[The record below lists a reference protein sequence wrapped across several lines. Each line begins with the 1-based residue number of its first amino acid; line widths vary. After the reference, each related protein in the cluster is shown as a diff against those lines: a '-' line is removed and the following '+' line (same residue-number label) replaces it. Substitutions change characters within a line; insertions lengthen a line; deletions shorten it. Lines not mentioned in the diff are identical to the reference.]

1 MNSLLGTQSGVP
13 HLIIP
18 AWKFNDQDPFLLLD
32 FFSQKVYEYKKTT
45 THLNLDSSNNG
56 ISASVDMIGQHLQLA
71 GEHRD
76 LPELLFLLLHDVRL
90 VFSEPGGDFL
100 YFLGT

>member
-1 MNSLLGTQSGVP
+1 M
-13 HLIIP
+13 I
-18 AWKFNDQDPFLLLD
+18 PFLLLN
-32 FFSQKVYEYKKTT
+32 FFSQKVHECKKTT

-90 VFSEPGGDFL
+90 VFSEPGSDFL
-100 YFLGT
+100 YFLRT

>member
-1 MNSLLGTQSGVP
+1 MVHDCN
-13 HLIIP
+13 
-18 AWKFNDQDPFLLLD
+18 
-32 FFSQKVYEYKKTT
+32 KTT

-56 ISASVDMIGQHLQLA
+56 ISASVNVIGQHLELA

-90 VFSEPGGDFL
+90 VFSEPGCDFL
-100 YFLGT
+100 YFLGIKAFNIIKCT

>member
-1 MNSLLGTQSGVP
+1 MLSCDS
-13 HLIIP
+13 ISSSR
-18 AWKFNDQDPFLLLD
+18 
-32 FFSQKVYEYKKTT
+32 FFSQKVHECKKTT

-56 ISASVDMIGQHLQLA
+56 ISASVNVIGQHLELA

-90 VFSEPGGDFL
+90 VFSKPGGDILHIFTGDISL
-100 YFLGT
+100 KYYYVGKLHIT